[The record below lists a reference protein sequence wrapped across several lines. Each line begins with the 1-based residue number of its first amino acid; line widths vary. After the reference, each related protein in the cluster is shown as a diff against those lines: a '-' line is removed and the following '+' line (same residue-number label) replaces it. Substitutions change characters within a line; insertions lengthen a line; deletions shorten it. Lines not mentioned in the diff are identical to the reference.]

1 MRFISLFLCLAVMLL
16 LVACS
21 GANVLPK
28 NTSTALTFG
37 ESWNL
42 HCADYGFDNNSA
54 VTPETTLGDMYNGTN
69 FTADITM
76 MDYLLHVDLGCV
88 YEMTNLTP
96 ELTYIWYDDTG
107 DDWEKI

>member
-1 MRFISLFLCLAVMLL
+1 MRFISLFSCIAVVLM

-28 NTSTALTFG
+28 SASDTMTFG

-42 HCADYGFDNNSA
+42 HCGDYGFDDNST
-54 VTPETTLGDMYNGTN
+54 VTPDTTLGDMYNGAN
-69 FTADITM
+69 FTADIMM

-88 YEMTNLTP
+88 YTMSNLTP
-96 ELTYIWYDDTG
+96 ETLYIWYDGSG
-107 DDWEKI
+107 DDWDNE